1 MSQILREG
9 ARALTASALCIL
21 MAGQPM
27 LYAAPKPPE
36 RVAAADPAG
45 TLQGDERIL
54 HALNRFTYGPR
65 PGDVDAVKRMGLD
78 RWFAQQ
84 LNPGSIDNSDL
95 QARLEQYP
103 AMQMNEQQLM
113 MRFPTRQMIRAISNG
128 LQPMPSDP
136 VEHAI
141 YADQIYFYNLYKDKL
156 GAANPAAPAM
166 TAPADP
172 NMQKDG
178 AAANDMAG
186 NDMAADSMTPAMAAA
201 TPGKGKKG
209 GKKEATTSAIERN
222 GDAMSREDVQAVLAL
237 APQQRY
243 ERILAMTP
251 QQLLA
256 FRNASN
262 RMKGQIAEGMTPQ
275 QREVMGGLG
284 NSRQVVAGELMAS
297 TLARE
302 VYSSRQLQEV
312 MTDFWLNHFNVYIKK
327 NEITPYQ
334 LVGYVRDT
342 IAPHA
347 LGHFEDLLVATA
359 KSSAILSYLDNMQ
372 SSGPDSPA
380 AKRNGADDPRI
391 QARMARLANNPDA
404 KAQLEQA
411 QKQRKNSGLNE
422 NYARELM
429 ELHTLGVNGGYTQHD
444 VTEVAKVF
452 TGWTLDR
459 PYRGGQF
466 SFEAR
471 RHEPGTK
478 TVLGKTIAENGE
490 NEGMEVLHMLATSPQ
505 TAHFISRELAVRFVA
520 DEPPTT
526 LVDRMAATFL
536 ATKGDIKAV
545 LTTMYKSP
553 EFWSKDA
560 YRAKVKTPLEYV
572 LSAVRASDVQM
583 KTPIALGLALDRL
596 GMPLFGC
603 QPPTGYYW
611 RASDWVSTSALVSRM
626 NFALAL
632 SVNAL
637 PGVTADW
644 SSVLDDGGVAS
655 ATPTAA
661 GVLSPQEKEQR
672 LEAALMNRPV
682 SEKTRQAVLEQ
693 AAALS
698 VADAASKFP
707 IDLDDIANLSGG
719 QGGAGGGAK
728 DAGNRDRRLLG
739 RMGQNPGPKDGQASV
754 MAGLLLGS
762 PEFQRR

>member
-1 MSQILREG
+1 MSQILHQG
-9 ARALTASALCIL
+9 LRALTATILCLL

-27 LYAAPKPPE
+27 LYAAPKPPA
-36 RVAAADPAG
+36 RVTAPDPAG
-45 TLQGDERIL
+45 TLQGDDRIL

-65 PGDVDAVKRMGLD
+65 PGDVDAVKKMGLD

-95 QARLEQYP
+95 QARMAQYP
-103 AMQMNEQQLM
+103 AMQLNEEQLM
-113 MRFPTRQMIRAISNG
+113 MRFPSRQMIRAITNG
-128 LQPMPSDP
+128 LQPMPKDP

-156 GAANPAAPAM
+156 GAVTPVPVMAV
-166 TAPADP
+166 PADTS
-172 NMQKDG
+172 MQKDG
-178 AAANDMAG
+178 AAAGNDMAG
-186 NDMAADSMTPAMAAA
+186 NEMAGDAMMPVASAQTGKGRKAAA
-201 TPGKGKKG
+201 
-209 GKKEATTSAIERN
+209 ASAIERN
-222 GDAMSREDVQAVLAL
+222 GDAMSAADVQAIVAL
-237 APQQRY
+237 PVQARY
-243 ERILAMTP
+243 DRILAMTP
-251 QQLLA
+251 QQLLT
-256 FRNASN
+256 FRNGSN
-262 RMKGQIAEGMTPQ
+262 RYRGQIVEGMTPE
-275 QREVMGGLG
+275 QREVMGALG
-284 NSRQVVAGELMAS
+284 NSRQVVTGELMAA
-297 TLARE
+297 TLERE

-359 KSSAILSYLDNMQ
+359 KSSAMLSYLDNMQ
-372 SSGPDSPA
+372 STGPDSLA
-380 AKRNGADDPRI
+380 AKRNGGNNPRI
-391 QARMARLANNPDA
+391 QERLAKLGNTPDA
-404 KAQLEQA
+404 KTQIAQVQ
-411 QKQRKNSGLNE
+411 QQRKNSGLNE

-466 SFEAR
+466 NFDER

-478 TVLGKTIAENGE
+478 AVLGNTIREGGV
-490 NEGMEVLHMLATSPQ
+490 NEGLEVLHMLATSPQ

-520 DEPPTT
+520 DEPPAT

-536 ATKGDIKAV
+536 ASKGDMKAV

-572 LSAVRASDVQM
+572 LSAVRASDAQM

-596 GMPLFGC
+596 GMPIFGC

-644 SSVLDDGGVAS
+644 NSVLQEGGIAS
-655 ATPTAA
+655 AVPTVA
-661 GVLSPQEKEQR
+661 GVFSPKEKELR
-672 LEAALMNRPV
+672 LESVLMNRPV
-682 SEKTRQAVLEQ
+682 SEKTRHTVLEQ
-693 AAALS
+693 AALLS
-698 VADAASKFP
+698 VEDAASKFP
-707 IDLDDIANLSGG
+707 IDLNDIATLSGG
-719 QGGAGGGAK
+719 KGGGGGGGKNA
-728 DAGNRDRRLLG
+728 ANRDRRIMG
-739 RMGQNPGPKDGQASV
+739 QMGQNPEPNDREASL

>member
-1 MSQILREG
+1 MSKIVRQG
-9 ARALTASALCIL
+9 SRALTASALCIL

-27 LYAAPKPPE
+27 LYAAPKPPA
-36 RVAAADPAG
+36 RVVAPDPAG
-45 TLQGDERIL
+45 TLQGEDRIL

-65 PGDVDAVKRMGLD
+65 PGDVEAVKKMGLD

-84 LNPGSIDNSDL
+84 LNPASIDNSDL
-95 QARLEQYP
+95 QARLAQYP

-113 MRFPTRQMIRAISNG
+113 MRFPSRQMIRAISNG
-128 LQPMPSDP
+128 LQPMPTDP

-141 YADQIYFYNLYKDKL
+141 YTDQIYFYNLYKDKL
-156 GAANPAAPAM
+156 GAGTPVAAAPDAS
-166 TAPADP
+166 
-172 NMQKDG
+172 MQKNG

-186 NDMAADSMTPAMAAA
+186 NDMAADPAMMPATAAA
-201 TPGKGKKG
+201 KPGQGKKA
-209 GKKEATTSAIERN
+209 GKKDATKDAITRD
-222 GDAMSREDVQAVLAL
+222 GDAMSKEDVQAALAM

-243 ERILAMTP
+243 EHILAMTP

-256 FRNASN
+256 FRNVSN
-262 RMKGQIAEGMTPQ
+262 RLRGQIAEGMTPE
-275 QREVMGGLG
+275 QREVLGALG

-302 VYSSRQLQEV
+302 AYSSRQLQEV
-312 MTDFWLNHFNVYIKK
+312 MTDFWLNHFNIYIKK

-334 LVGYVRDT
+334 LVGYERDT

-359 KSSAILSYLDNMQ
+359 KSSAMLSYLDNMQ
-372 SSGPDSPA
+372 STGPDSPA
-380 AKRNGADDPRI
+380 AKRNDSGA
-391 QARMARLANNPDA
+391 ARYMQRAAERAGTPDA
-404 KAQLEQA
+404 KVQLEQA
-411 QKQRKNSGLNE
+411 QQQRKSSGLNE

-452 TGWTLDR
+452 TGWTIDR

-466 SFEAR
+466 TFDER

-520 DEPPTT
+520 DEPPQA
-526 LVDRMAATFL
+526 LVDRMAGTFL
-536 ATKGDIKAV
+536 TSNGDIKAV

-572 LSAVRASDVQM
+572 LSAVRTSDVQM

-637 PGVTADW
+637 PGITADW
-644 SSVLDDGGVAS
+644 SSVLSEGGIAS
-655 ATPTAA
+655 AMPTTA
-661 GVLSPQEKEQR
+661 GVFTLEEKEQR
-672 LEAALMNRPV
+672 LEAVLMNRPV
-682 SEKTRQAVLEQ
+682 SEKTRQTVLAQ
-693 AAALS
+693 AETIS
-698 VADAASKFP
+698 VEDAASKFP
-707 IDLDDIANLSGG
+707 IDVDDIANLSGG
-719 QGGAGGGAK
+719 QGGGGGGATN
-728 DAGNRDRRLLG
+728 AANRDRRLMG
-739 RMGQNPGPKDGQASV
+739 RIGQNAGPTDRQASLI
-754 MAGLLLGS
+754 AGLLLGS

>member
-1 MSQILREG
+1 MSQILRQG
-9 ARALTASALCIL
+9 SWILTASVLCLL

-27 LYAAPKPPE
+27 LYAVPKPPK
-36 RVAAADPAG
+36 RVAAPDPAG
-45 TLQGDERIL
+45 TLRGDDRIL

-65 PGDVDAVKRMGLD
+65 PGDVEAVKKMGLD

-95 QARLEQYP
+95 QARLAQYP
-103 AMQMNEQQLM
+103 AMRMSEEQLM
-113 MRFPTRQMIRAISNG
+113 QRFPTNQVIREISNG

-136 VEHAI
+136 TERVI
-141 YADQIYFYNLYKDKL
+141 YADQLYSYSLNKAKQAEA
-156 GAANPAAPAM
+156 GKAAPA
-166 TAPADP
+166 A
-172 NMQKDG
+172 G
-178 AAANDMAG
+178 DMG
-186 NDMAADSMTPAMAAA
+186 MHKDMAAAPDTV
-201 TPGKGKKG
+201 
-209 GKKEATTSAIERN
+209 
-222 GDAMSREDVQAVLAL
+222 GDAMSPAEVQALLAL
-237 APQQRY
+237 PAQQRY
-243 ERILAMTP
+243 EHIVAMTP

-256 FRNASN
+256 FRGAMNW
-262 RMKGQIAEGMTPQ
+262 RHDQVVEGMTPE
-275 QREVMGGLG
+275 QREVLEALG
-284 NSRQVVAGELMAS
+284 NSRQVVAGELVAT
-297 TLARE
+297 TLTRD
-302 VYSSRQLQEV
+302 VYSSQQLQEV

-342 IAPHA
+342 VAPRA

-359 KSSAILSYLDNMQ
+359 KSPAMLSYLDNME
-372 SSGPDSPA
+372 STGPDSKA
-380 AKRNGADDPRI
+380 ATRNEVNDSRM
-391 QARMARLANNPDA
+391 QQRMARLTNDPNA
-404 KAQLEQA
+404 KAPLEQA
-411 QKQRKNSGLNE
+411 QKQRKSSGLNE

-459 PYRGGQF
+459 SYRGGGF
-466 SFEAR
+466 TFEER

-478 TVLGKTIAENGE
+478 TVLGKTIGENGE
-490 NEGMEVLHMLATSPQ
+490 NEGLEVLHMLATSPQ

-520 DEPPTT
+520 DDPPAT
-526 LVDRMAATFL
+526 LVDRMAGTFL
-536 ATKGDIKAV
+536 ASNGDIKAV

-560 YRAKVKTPLEYV
+560 YRAKVKTPVEYV
-572 LSAVRASDVQM
+572 VSAVRASDAQM
-583 KTPIALGLALDRL
+583 KTPLALGLALDRL
-596 GMPLFGC
+596 GMPVFGC

-644 SSVLDDGGVAS
+644 SRVLNESGIASVAPTVAE
-655 ATPTAA
+655 
-661 GVLSPQEKEQR
+661 VLSVQEKEQR
-672 LEAALMNRPV
+672 LEFVLMDRPV
-682 SEKTRQAVLEQ
+682 NGKTRQTVLKE
-693 AAALS
+693 AGTIS

-707 IDLDDIANLSGG
+707 IDPGEIAALSGG
-719 QGGAGGGAK
+719 SGGEGQAY
-728 DAGNRDRRLLG
+728 RQHQLMERLG
-739 RMGQNPGPKDGQASV
+739 ENPGPSDRQASV